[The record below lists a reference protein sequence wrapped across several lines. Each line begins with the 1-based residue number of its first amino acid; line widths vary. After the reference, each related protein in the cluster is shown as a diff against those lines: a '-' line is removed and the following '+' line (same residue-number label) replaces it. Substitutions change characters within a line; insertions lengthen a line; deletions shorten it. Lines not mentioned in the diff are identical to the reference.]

1 MQTAAGAAP
10 APPCDVKHV
19 VLLQCSHASNP
30 PFLVGY
36 CCLCRKPHHAD
47 AKPEHPKSAD
57 PKPEH
62 AKPAD
67 SKPEHAKPD
76 AKPLQD
82 LLPLQ
87 DLAKL
92 SLEDASD
99 LADAKP
105 EETEAGV
112 DPFAKKKR
120 TAFKLVDQNLL
131 RDVVAQ
137 QQAPWSQ
144 ANLLFFQ
151 HAFRKAAGAAATMRA
166 GPMREKLL
174 DGDAEHDEL
183 PCLGDAA
190 RDLAAST

>member
-47 AKPEHPKSAD
+47 AKPEHPKPAD

-120 TAFKLVDQNLL
+120 TAFKLVDQN
-131 RDVVAQ
+131 VVAQ

-144 ANLLFFQ
+144 ANLQ
-151 HAFRKAAGAAATMRA
+151 QTSAGGRWDESQLNIEARWKKKKFKISMLNL
-166 GPMREKLL
+166 GKL
-174 DGDAEHDEL
+174 EI
-183 PCLGDAA
+183 
-190 RDLAAST
+190 